1 MFAGHTHTA
10 QYLTIPYDRVYEH
23 CEDDMREMLEKD
35 HRDCK
40 RGVEVVKTDTRDNE
54 WKRGE
59 AIQEF
64 IVGAS
69 GLDTLG
75 KVCKKAEPFADFHY
89 ADNTH
94 NSFARATVTTDQ
106 FYVKYINSKGDT
118 MYEVTINKWIM
129 GNKMLRIPSAEAATD
144 DPLRFC
150 ETLLNMLCLMKAPP
164 PAI

>member
-118 MYEVTINKWIM
+118 MYEVTINK
-129 GNKMLRIPSAEAATD
+129 
-144 DPLRFC
+144 
-150 ETLLNMLCLMKAPP
+150 
-164 PAI
+164 